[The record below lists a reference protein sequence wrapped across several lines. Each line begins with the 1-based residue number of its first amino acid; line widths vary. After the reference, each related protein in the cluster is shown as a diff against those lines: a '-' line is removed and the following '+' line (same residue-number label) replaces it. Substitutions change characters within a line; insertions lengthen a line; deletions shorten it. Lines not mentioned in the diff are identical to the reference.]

1 MFLILIRK
9 MMKRQYLMK
18 VLKNSN
24 WLFFDK
30 IFRLIT
36 SLIVGVMLARYLGP
50 KNFGLLNYSL
60 AYVAIFSM
68 LANLGLDAV
77 VIKDLSTKERSQN
90 QILGTTFLLKFSG
103 AFLTLLLSFL
113 IMFFYNSEN
122 HMLLLLTA
130 IVSLGVFFQ
139 AFDAIDFY
147 YQANF
152 QSKNV
157 VLFKGLPYLVINF
170 VKLILIVNKA
180 PLLFFACTAALEVFL
195 GAIGLLISYRVDG
208 FSVRKWSCSWFE
220 AKRLLNESWPLF
232 FSGFLVLIYI
242 KIDQVM
248 IGNMLGAEALGVYSV
263 AVKLIE
269 AWYFIP
275 MVITTS
281 VFPVLVNLRSN
292 DIDGYYKLIQN
303 LYLLM
308 MWLSF
313 TVAMTLTFSASF
325 LISHVFGSQ
334 YSKAADVVVIQC
346 WSGIFIF
353 SGLVSNNWYL
363 LEKLSHLNLYRHIV
377 GVFLN
382 VILNIYL
389 IPIYGIVGGGFAT
402 LITQFFVSYL
412 IDLFNV
418 KTRSLFYIRTRIY
431 LFFIP
436 ISYQML
442 RTFIRAEKGH
452 SMERK

>member
-1 MFLILIRK
+1 
-9 MMKRQYLMK
+9 
-18 VLKNSN
+18 
-24 WLFFDK
+24 
-30 IFRLIT
+30 
-36 SLIVGVMLARYLGP
+36 
-50 KNFGLLNYSL
+50 
-60 AYVAIFSM
+60 
-68 LANLGLDAV
+68 
-77 VIKDLSTKERSQN
+77 
-90 QILGTTFLLKFSG
+90 
-103 AFLTLLLSFL
+103 
-113 IMFFYNSEN
+113 
-122 HMLLLLTA
+122 
-130 IVSLGVFFQ
+130 
-139 AFDAIDFY
+139 
-147 YQANF
+147 
-152 QSKNV
+152 
-157 VLFKGLPYLVINF
+157 
-170 VKLILIVNKA
+170 
-180 PLLFFACTAALEVFL
+180 
-195 GAIGLLISYRVDG
+195 
-208 FSVRKWSCSWFE
+208 
-220 AKRLLNESWPLF
+220 
-232 FSGFLVLIYI
+232 
-242 KIDQVM
+242 
-248 IGNMLGAEALGVYSV
+248 
-263 AVKLIE
+263 
-269 AWYFIP
+269 
-275 MVITTS
+275 
-281 VFPVLVNLRSN
+281 
-292 DIDGYYKLIQN
+292 
-303 LYLLM
+303 M